1 MNNKG
6 NIRKAYKAFQEDL
19 KSCPDFIKFKQNAIS
34 TTFEDRL
41 GRERIN
47 YRELGNEWVNVLTPK
62 QISINF
68 NVPEVYT
75 KESRRLNDKL
85 KNHFK
90 K

>member
-34 TTFEDRL
+34 ITFEDELR
-41 GRERIN
+41 RERLN
-47 YRELGNEWVNVLTPK
+47 DRELSNEWINVLKPK
-62 QISINF
+62 QISISF